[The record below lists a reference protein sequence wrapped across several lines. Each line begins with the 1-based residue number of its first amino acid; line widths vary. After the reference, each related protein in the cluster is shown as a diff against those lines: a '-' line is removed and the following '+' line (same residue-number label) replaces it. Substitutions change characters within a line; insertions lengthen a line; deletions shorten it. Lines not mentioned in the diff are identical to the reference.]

1 MKIFYAMI
9 FAFLLFF
16 PRPGMSKE
24 LTLWK
29 NVEVK
34 KLKRDRGHEVCIEKI
49 PHVKQRKNYCAP
61 ASCSMVLRYL
71 DQRYNQKD
79 LGKLFKS
86 DRKKGTYVSE
96 IYEAFQLPEFQAFAL
111 VPIYTLTNN
120 ELSAMQAFYSQ
131 AAVNGQEN
139 PGKSKRS
146 KKKKSRRRASGD
158 GAKDWWGTL
167 DPDLARKV
175 LPRCRTQLKE
185 RFVELCRQYIDA
197 GIPVMWSVSMALD
210 PHTPSPEGHMR
221 VINGYVVK
229 NGSVSHILYRDSW
242 RGHAGGSEMTL
253 DNAVAMT
260 KVLFAIVPR
269 EVQNSDLTRIKPLIK
284 K

>member
-1 MKIFYAMI
+1 MKIFYAVI
-9 FAFLLFF
+9 VAFLLFL
-16 PRPGMSKE
+16 PQSGVGKE
-24 LTLWK
+24 LALWK

-34 KLKRDRGHEVCIEKI
+34 KLKRDRGYEVCIEKI

-61 ASCSMVLRYL
+61 ASCSMVLRYF
-71 DQRYNQKD
+71 DQHYNQKD
-79 LGKLFKS
+79 LGKLFNS

-96 IYEAFQLPEFQAFAL
+96 IYEAFQLPEFQKFAL
-111 VPIYTLTNN
+111 VPIYTLTNK
-120 ELSAMQAFYSQ
+120 EFSAMQAFYSH
-131 AAVNGQEN
+131 AAADDQESS
-139 PGKSKRS
+139 GKSKRS
-146 KKKKSRRRASGD
+146 KKKKSRHRTSGN

-167 DPDLARKV
+167 DPALARKV

-197 GIPVMWSVSMALD
+197 GLPVMWSVSMALD

-229 NGSVSHILYRDSW
+229 NGSVSNILYRDSW
-242 RGHAGGSEMTL
+242 RGHSGGREMTL

-269 EVQNSDLTRIKPLIK
+269 ELLQSDLVRIKPLIK